1 MDTGQ
6 LLGRVG
12 NTGESGA
19 PYLHFHISDGPA
31 PLASNGLP
39 FVITRFSWSGT
50 VTNLDDFLTGTAPA
64 SVRARARRYMAAT
77 RETPLQE
84 TILDFVGPPARSG
97 DRARYPPGVA
107 AARAWAQRST
117 QEVDRTRHD
126 HPATTP
132 KDRTAT
138 GASFP
143 ATRPTLSEF
152 EVRRRGSL
160 TDSPHDE
167 DRSPLKATTDA
178 LHLLLARTV
187 LWGYRTRKDRS

>member
-64 SVRARARRYMAAT
+64 SVRARPAAT
-77 RETPLQE
+77 WPRRGRRPYRRPSWTSWVHRPGAE
-84 TILDFVGPPARSG
+84 IALDTTGRRS
-97 DRARYPPGVA
+97 RARVGAAVNPG
-107 AARAWAQRST
+107 
-117 QEVDRTRHD
+117 
-126 HPATTP
+126 
-132 KDRTAT
+132 
-138 GASFP
+138 G
-143 ATRPTLSEF
+143 
-152 EVRRRGSL
+152 
-160 TDSPHDE
+160 
-167 DRSPLKATTDA
+167 
-178 LHLLLARTV
+178 
-187 LWGYRTRKDRS
+187 

>member
-1 MDTGQ
+1 MRVHAGQRTHTGQ

-19 PYLHFHISDGPA
+19 PHLHFHISDGSA

-39 FVITRFSWSGT
+39 FVITRLSWSGT

-64 SVRARARRYMAAT
+64 IVRARPAAT
-77 RETPLQE
+77 WPRRGEMPLQE
-84 TILDFVGPPARSG
+84 TVLDFEGPPARSG
-97 DRARYPPGVA
+97 DRARYQRASQPRARGAAVNPGG
-107 AARAWAQRST
+107 
-117 QEVDRTRHD
+117 DRTRHD

-143 ATRPTLSEF
+143 AARPTLSE
-152 EVRRRGSL
+152 
-160 TDSPHDE
+160 
-167 DRSPLKATTDA
+167 LKFAA
-178 LHLLLARTV
+178 AAR
-187 LWGYRTRKDRS
+187 